1 MANNSEVKVTYKVLN
16 SEFNKGIAEM
26 SKSVTTLNK
35 EFKLQQEQMRLSAS
49 ETEKLEAKLTK
60 LSSEYEIAQQ
70 KTKLTEQALQEVT
83 KLTGENSKE
92 TQAWSNKLLDAK
104 KNEEYLK
111 NAITQTSQA
120 LNKERQATSQA
131 AQESEKR
138 KQSLSQLKSEQEALA
153 NKSDQITAKYK
164 LENAE
169 LGNNASK
176 SAQLKLKKK
185 ELAEQLENTAA
196 QVKNLESQLE
206 LSKAEYGEN
215 SAEVNKL
222 EKKLL
227 EAKTAYQEFS
237 NEMAKANDTA
247 GQVSQK
253 LQTVGSSITDVGN
266 KWTLGVTTPIIGIGT
281 AAASTAASFEQQM
294 NRVKAISGA
303 TGSEFEKL
311 EQQAIELG
319 ASSVFSAT
327 EVGQAQENM
336 ASAGFDAKTI
346 YEAMPGVMALAAVSG
361 GDMALSA
368 EAVATAMNQFGI
380 EASQSSHVADIFA
393 EAAARTNAE
402 TSDMAEALKYAG
414 PVAGSF
420 GLTLEETAA
429 AIGIMS
435 NAGIKGSQAGTTLRT
450 SMQRLAD
457 PTDEAKAVME
467 ELGLEFFD
475 SSGQMKSLSEIT
487 AILQDKMSGLTD
499 EQKSAAL
506 STLFGK
512 ESMTGMLALV
522 DSAPGTIDNL
532 TTSLVNSEGASQKMA
547 DTINSGMAGAFENL
561 KGALES
567 AGIAIGKAL
576 APVIE
581 DVTDKITDLVN
592 WFNSLD
598 ESTQTTIVTIAGI
611 VAAVGPVL
619 VIIGSV
625 ISAIGKIVALF
636 GSGGAIA
643 SIVTWITGTLIPAI
657 TGIVATVGAL
667 PLAIAAIVALIVAY
681 VVTHWDQIKE
691 YLSNFWT
698 WLTELFGNLG
708 EWFGEKWQAVKDKT
722 VEIWDGIK
730 TVFTTVWQS
739 ISDFFTGAW
748 QAFSDYTGITW
759 QGISDFFSGIWDGI
773 SSTVQTI
780 WNMISSFFTAIWNA
794 ISSTAT
800 SIFTGVMN
808 FFSSTWTSISSTASS
823 IWNGISAFLSGLW
836 NGIKSTVS
844 SIWTGI
850 SSTISSVWNTISSTT
865 SSIWNGIKSS
875 ISNTWNGI
883 KSTVSSAVNGIS
895 SGISSGF
902 NVAKNTVSN
911 IFDGIKNAISSK
923 INGAKSAV
931 SSAISAIRSAF
942 NFSWH
947 LPHLKLPHLSIRGK
961 FSINPPSV
969 PHFGI
974 SWYKKGGIMTDPTVF
989 GRNGNNLMVGG
1000 EAGPEAILPLTSK
1013 VLGSIGAGIVK
1024 ASNIANNSYG
1034 NNTINVYADVASDYD
1049 VNRMIEMIDEGLGQ
1063 RELDLSRGVGG

>member
-1 MANNSEVKVTYKVLN
+1 
-16 SEFNKGIAEM
+16 
-26 SKSVTTLNK
+26 
-35 EFKLQQEQMRLSAS
+35 
-49 ETEKLEAKLTK
+49 
-60 LSSEYEIAQQ
+60 
-70 KTKLTEQALQEVT
+70 
-83 KLTGENSKE
+83 
-92 TQAWSNKLLDAK
+92 
-104 KNEEYLK
+104 
-111 NAITQTSQA
+111 
-120 LNKERQATSQA
+120 
-131 AQESEKR
+131 
-138 KQSLSQLKSEQEALA
+138 
-153 NKSDQITAKYK
+153 
-164 LENAE
+164 
-169 LGNNASK
+169 
-176 SAQLKLKKK
+176 
-185 ELAEQLENTAA
+185 
-196 QVKNLESQLE
+196 
-206 LSKAEYGEN
+206 
-215 SAEVNKL
+215 
-222 EKKLL
+222 
-227 EAKTAYQEFS
+227 
-237 NEMAKANDTA
+237 MAKAKDTA
-247 GQVSQK
+247 GQVGKK
-253 LQTVGSSITDVGN
+253 LQSVGSNVTDVG
-266 KWTLGVTTPIIGIGT
+266 KKLTIGVTTPIIGVGT
-281 AAASTAASFEQQM
+281 AAVSTAASFEQQM

-327 EVGQAQENM
+327 EVAQAQENM

-380 EASQSSHVADIFA
+380 ETSQSSHVADIFA

-512 ESMTGMLALV
+512 ESMTGMLSLV

-532 TTSLVNSEGASQKMA
+532 TGSLVNSEGASQKMA

-722 VEIWDGIK
+722 VEIWDGITQSLSEVWTNITTWFSETWNGIVTTASTIGETLKNVFLFVWEAIKEIFNIAWLAISTPLIAAWNLLVFTAQTIWLGLSTFFGTLWDGIK

-780 WNMISSFFTAIWNA
+780 WN
-794 ISSTAT
+794 
-800 SIFTGVMN
+800 
-808 FFSSTWTSISSTASS
+808 
-823 IWNGISAFLSGLW
+823 
-836 NGIKSTVS
+836 
-844 SIWTGI
+844 
-850 SSTISSVWNTISSTT
+850 
-865 SSIWNGIKSS
+865 
-875 ISNTWNGI
+875 
-883 KSTVSSAVNGIS
+883 
-895 SGISSGF
+895 
-902 NVAKNTVSN
+902 
-911 IFDGIKNAISSK
+911 
-923 INGAKSAV
+923 
-931 SSAISAIRSAF
+931 
-942 NFSWH
+942 
-947 LPHLKLPHLSIRGK
+947 
-961 FSINPPSV
+961 
-969 PHFGI
+969 
-974 SWYKKGGIMTDPTVF
+974 
-989 GRNGNNLMVGG
+989 
-1000 EAGPEAILPLTSK
+1000 
-1013 VLGSIGAGIVK
+1013 
-1024 ASNIANNSYG
+1024 
-1034 NNTINVYADVASDYD
+1034 
-1049 VNRMIEMIDEGLGQ
+1049 
-1063 RELDLSRGVGG
+1063 